1 MADSRSQSFFI
12 LGLGGPESF
21 RSNTDNGIGTQ
32 NMQARAQRFWRKFS
46 DFQQQANSAP
56 LFFGKGEGFASQ
68 ALKLAI
74 NPTLPSPW
82 PRENRRTAHRH
93 SARSREE
100 YAFLV
105 FPRPADNVPCEQDG
119 DRGAGP
125 GGFAD
130 QRGVRSFFG
139 EQRQGVH

>member
-21 RSNTDNGIGTQ
+21 GVTRTMES
-32 NMQARAQRFWRKFS
+32 ARKTCKHPRRDFGENSLIFSSRLIPHLSPLGKVRVSHRKHS
-46 DFQQQANSAP
+46 
-56 LFFGKGEGFASQ
+56 
-68 ALKLAI
+68 KLAT

-82 PRENRRTAHRH
+82 SRESRRTAHRH
-93 SARSREE
+93 SARSRRE

-105 FPRPADNVPCEQDG
+105 FPRPVDNVPCEQDG

-130 QRGVRSFFG
+130 QRGV
-139 EQRQGVH
+139 